1 MATRPH
7 AKISNKKSTR
17 HEGHVQ
23 IRSLKSGAKFSSPIS
38 LRKGIPRKK
47 IHFANNRFLNQ
58 QKIHKFPIFASFLH
72 VFMYIRSMQQPQALR
87 LSEITIANLRS
98 IQRQTFPLSSIT
110 ALIGYN
116 NAGKTNILMGI
127 RWLLSPFSLDISYFD
142 DTNVPVEVE
151 GVFDG
156 VSDAVLTRLGEEKAA
171 QIKPFLLNGR
181 IRIKKVQRVPGEP
194 AENIEIRVFVPPNLR
209 NGAYAKKDWVRA
221 TEDFK
226 HAFKRM
232 FPEPIAIWD
241 FEGNRAF
248 TKLLHEIF
256 KPLERRFG
264 GEINDLLLKFNDLL
278 NPNSENRAEEIQSFD
293 RDVNDKLKPLFPSVK
308 VELDV
313 PVPTL
318 ETFLQ
323 GASLK
328 VIDEDDGF
336 ERDINR
342 MGAGSQRAIQMALVR
357 YLAEIKKHHNNHYLN
372 RTLLLIDSPE
382 LYLHP
387 QAVELVRVALKNL
400 SNEGYQVVYA
410 THSAQM
416 ITSEDV
422 STSLLIRKNKERGT
436 YMRKRMEDA
445 VRQVV
450 QDAPSQLQMLF
461 SLSNSNELLFADY
474 VLLTEGKTEWR
485 VLPALF
491 ERITGQSFALIK
503 CALVRQGGV
512 SNTRKSMQVLS
523 AMDMPTRAIVDLDYA
538 FTTATRDG
546 FLDND
551 DPDLK
556 YCRDLFRELA
566 FHHHLRLVNG
576 IPVNKHSNISA
587 SKAYAM
593 MAAMPE
599 AERAIKSIHAKLRSQ
614 GIWVWT
620 RGAIEE
626 HLGLEAKNEAAW
638 SKFIERS
645 RSQKFTSTLPDYQS
659 VEDLCR
665 WILEGSQES

>member
-1 MATRPH
+1 
-7 AKISNKKSTR
+7 
-17 HEGHVQ
+17 
-23 IRSLKSGAKFSSPIS
+23 
-38 LRKGIPRKK
+38 
-47 IHFANNRFLNQ
+47 
-58 QKIHKFPIFASFLH
+58 
-72 VFMYIRSMQQPQALR
+72 MQPEALR
-87 LSEITIANLRS
+87 LSEITISNLRS
-98 IQRQTFPLSSIT
+98 IQRQTFPLSGFT

-127 RWLLSPFSLDISYFD
+127 RWLLSRFSLDISYFD
-142 DTNVPVEVE
+142 NPNRPVEVE
-151 GVFDG
+151 GIFEG
-156 VSDAVLTRLGEEKAA
+156 ITENVLSRLGEEKAS
-171 QIKPFLLNGR
+171 QIKPFLLNGMLR
-181 IRIKKVQRVPGEP
+181 LKKVQRVPGEVT
-194 AENIEIRVFVPPNLR
+194 ENLEIWAFAPSLTK
-209 NGAYAKKDWVRA
+209 GKHKDWVRCDD
-221 TEDFK
+221 EFR
-226 HAFKRM
+226 HAFTRM

-241 FEGNRAF
+241 FEGNQAF

-264 GEINDLLLKFNDLL
+264 GEFEDILHKFSDMLS
-278 NPNSENRAEEIQSFD
+278 PGGENQAAEIQSFD
-293 RDVNDKLKPLFPSVK
+293 RDVNDKLKPLFPSVH
-308 VELDV
+308 VELSI
-313 PVPTL
+313 PIPTL
-318 ETFLQ
+318 ETFLKT
-323 GASLK
+323 ASLK

-336 ERDINR
+336 ERDISR

-357 YLAEIKKHHNNHYLN
+357 YLAEIKKHHNNHYLS
-372 RTLLLIDSPE
+372 RTMLLIDSPE

-387 QAVELVRVALKNL
+387 QAVELIRVALKNL
-400 SNEGYQVVYA
+400 SNEGYQVVFA

-416 ITSEDV
+416 VTSEDV

-445 VRQVV
+445 VHQVI

-491 ERITGQSFALIK
+491 ERITGESFALIK

-512 SNTRKSMQVLS
+512 SNTRKSMQVLD
-523 AMDMPTRAIVDLDYA
+523 AMDMPVRAIVDLDYA

-546 FLDND
+546 FLEAN
-551 DPDLK
+551 DPDVK
-556 YCRDLFRELA
+556 FCRDLFKELA
-566 FHHHLRLVNG
+566 FHYHLRLVNG
-576 IPVNKHSNISA
+576 LPVSKHSNIAA

-599 AERAIKSIHAKLRSQ
+599 AERPIRNIHNKLKDQ

-620 RGAIEE
+620 KGAIEE
-626 HLGLEAKNEAAW
+626 HLGLEGKNEGVW

-645 RSQKFTSTLPDYQS
+645 RSQNFVRNLPDYDS
-659 VEDLCR
+659 IISLCE
-665 WILEGSQES
+665 WIIAGSRETY

>member
-1 MATRPH
+1 M
-7 AKISNKKSTR
+7 
-17 HEGHVQ
+17 
-23 IRSLKSGAKFSSPIS
+23 
-38 LRKGIPRKK
+38 
-47 IHFANNRFLNQ
+47 
-58 QKIHKFPIFASFLH
+58 
-72 VFMYIRSMQQPQALR
+72 QPQALR
-87 LSEITIANLRS
+87 LSEITISNLRS
-98 IQRQTFPLSSIT
+98 IQKQTFPLSGFT

-127 RWLLSPFSLDISYFD
+127 RWLLSRFSLDISFFD
-142 DTNVPVEVE
+142 DPNIPVEVE
-151 GVFDG
+151 GVFEG
-156 VSDAVLTRLGEEKAA
+156 ITENVLNRLGEEKAA
-171 QIKPFLLNGR
+171 EVQPFLINGML
-181 IRIKKVQRVPGEP
+181 RIKKVQRVPGEVP
-194 AENIEIRVFVPPNLR
+194 DNIEFWAFIPPNR
-209 NGAYAKKDWVRA
+209 KGSKKSCWERCS
-221 TEDFK
+221 EKFNC
-226 HAFKRM
+226 AFKRM
-232 FPEPIAIWD
+232 FPESIAIWD
-241 FEGNRAF
+241 FEGNQAF

-264 GEINDLLLKFNDLL
+264 GEFNEIL
-278 NPNSENRAEEIQSFD
+278 NRFSEMLSPGGENQAAEIQSFD
-293 RDVNDKLKPLFPSVK
+293 REVNDKLRPLFPSVR
-308 VELDV
+308 VELDI
-313 PVPTL
+313 PIPTL
-318 ETFLQ
+318 ETFLKT
-323 GASLK
+323 ATLK

-342 MGAGSQRAIQMALVR
+342 MGAGSRRAIQMALIR
-357 YLAEIKKHHNNHYLN
+357 YLAEIKKHHNNHYLS

-400 SNEGYQVVYA
+400 SNEGYQVVFA

-416 ITSEDV
+416 VTSEDV
-422 STSLLIRKNKERGT
+422 STSLLIRKNRERGT

-445 VRQVV
+445 VHQVI

-523 AMDMPTRAIVDLDYA
+523 AMDMPVRSIVDLDYA

-546 FLDND
+546 FLEAN
-551 DPDLK
+551 DPDIK
-556 YCRDLFRELA
+556 MCRNLFRDLA
-566 FHHHLRLVNG
+566 FHNHLRLVNG
-576 IPVNKHSNISA
+576 LPVNKHSNIPA

-599 AERAIKSIHAKLRSQ
+599 ADKPIRSIHAKLRSQ

-626 HLGLEAKNEAAW
+626 HLGLEAKNETAW
-638 SKFIERS
+638 SNFIERS
-645 RSQKFTSTLPDYQS
+645 KSQNFVRNLPDYES
-659 VEDLCR
+659 ITALCQ
-665 WILEGSQES
+665 WIIDGSHET